1 VLPTVRA
8 TFSAAQGVLTVIGDA
23 QDNTIAVSRNA
34 AGSILVNS
42 GAVKVMG
49 GTATV
54 AKTKLIQLFGLGGRI
69 TNAVGWDVAGC
80 GILLRTRLLPAA
92 SLFHRPRL
100 PALSGK

>member
-8 TFSAAQGVLTVIGDA
+8 TFSAAKGVLTVVGDA

-42 GAVKVMG
+42 GAGTVMG

-54 AKTKLIQLFGLGGRI
+54 AETKLIQLFGLGGRI

-80 GILLRTRLLPAA
+80 GISLSPCLLPAA
-92 SLFHRPRL
+92 SLFPSPRL
-100 PALSGK
+100 PTLSGK